1 MLTFSERLQIAR
13 KRRGLSQ
20 RELANLA
27 GVSNCYV
34 GLMERIGTPTGSI
47 KAPTLRSVEKLAL
60 ALGVSAEWL
69 AFGAGRAPSWREL
82 RPTNDASKGA
92 A

>member
-1 MLTFSERLQIAR
+1 LTLALLQIGSPAGAVPVDLL
-13 KRRGLSQ
+13 KSRR
-20 RELANLA
+20 AA
-27 GVSNCYV
+27 
-34 GLMERIGTPTGSI
+34 LMERIGTPTGSI

-60 ALGVSAEWL
+60 ALGVAAEWL